1 RRMRMLCSESD
12 AVPVQDAVLK
22 AISEVSRAD
31 NRVSRTTNV
40 VMGGTVVDE
49 WQALDSKVNT
59 YPMERGFTAIGT
71 GGDDF
76 VRAMVLAVETVL
88 QISVSTEEI
97 SSKLSSKGKYIS
109 VKIGPVAVQ
118 SSEQQVRAVYNAM
131 RCDSRMKYFL

>member
-1 RRMRMLCSESD
+1 MRMFCSESD

-97 SSKLSSKGKYIS
+97 SSKLSSQGKYIS

-118 SSEQQVRAVYNAM
+118 SSEQVRAVYNAM